1 MKIKECKKPNH
12 PAKTKPKTWAE
23 GKGLS
28 KANKKKIRIIF
39 AKGFVKL
46 GNSEQDYN

>member
-1 MKIKECKKPNH
+1 MKIKECKKPEH
-12 PAKTKPKTWAE
+12 PAKTKPKVD

-28 KANKKKIRIIF
+28 KASKKKIRIIL

-46 GNSEQDYN
+46 GNSDQDYN